1 MDRCFRMIEINLLVD
16 RVIPLDE
23 ARERERKMESYW
35 RAKIESDFDGTQN
48 RACNATRSI
57 HFIRHAART

>member
-1 MDRCFRMIEINLLVD
+1 MKQLIAI
-16 RVIPLDE
+16 VIPLDE
-23 ARERERKMESYW
+23 AREKEKERERRRESYW